1 MTYTLAIFGDAGNS
15 LTNGTSFYYSPGKWE
30 RYQIGASAPLQA
42 SVNKMMQSWN
52 PNDLIQLGDSSYN
65 TSSSSLLDYNIGQYY
80 NNYMY
85 PYAPPEFV
93 SNSIYTQATEG
104 GIQANSNPLSNKQ
117 WPYNLYDYPN
127 GFRNPLNT
135 NLAGGSSDKLN
146 HYWIVPGNH
155 DEGTIIGSYSDS
167 NVNQINF
174 PKYYIGTPQGPDAY
188 DFANNIK
195 KYLPN
200 NSNNP
205 DFDGQEAK
213 KKTGSTKALLDF
225 HPWLDPASTKNYTLT
240 KQVNIGKSSTDGYG
254 IYYSIDLG
262 ETVDDNGIK
271 IPLMHYTFIDT
282 NRLLADAGYYDFNF
296 ESSSPK
302 NNYLY
307 DPTVPLGTD
316 TPAPQHQDP
325 NQPTQKIGYE
335 MYQWALGDLRA
346 SKAKWNFV
354 AGHHPGY
361 NIGQSSE
368 LLNSDNTRNTT
379 NNNYSN
385 IAVVLKFLAGLNTE
399 LKASGEAPFDAYFNG
414 HSHYY
419 GRAMETEDTGMG
431 LGLGIPSFTIGD
443 SGKVLDDIYPVS
455 YGASL
460 YNYQD
465 DNGNNLTVT
474 QLQDIYKHL
483 GDTKPVSAGAS
494 GWTSNLIDTKQTLV
508 DSTGTAYKLS
518 IPVYTDGQG
527 QKIDATNATSDIS
540 GLYGYGSGAAEI
552 KADKDYIFTHYKT
565 VETLDPAIV
574 RIAKEEAKDYQRGSL
589 FYERWSPT
597 TARLEDLALF
607 SFNVQVDKDNPTGYL
622 TDFTRVNSGNGYFEQ
637 SLNQETPV
645 YDNITV
651 GFQINGNNPL
661 NPMAFD
667 ISDSTR
673 ALVNLTFSNGQLQPI
688 IPTDIIRNGSDYR
701 NLLNA
706 INVKNYDFTNIPD
719 TGYKTNKPLLV
730 GVNINLEAQTTFANQ
745 SNTTNLYQD
754 WYLLTD
760 TTAKAKAISS
770 GRFGLLEVAIQ
781 PKSQQALNII
791 ANTPV
796 TTGYSKTGHQ
806 QKYERAQAGI
816 LKLVDSLNQRI
827 ADGTIN
833 NGFSEL
839 NLTKRAAPGAL
850 SLSFSGD
857 PSSSYLINFKPST
870 TSLVLDYGNWQ
881 GLVSA
886 NQNNSL
892 VFNESATLSI
902 IRTDSNPGLVNFG
915 FAQGN
920 TTLTLL
926 TDAAPASDKSINLM
940 SIYNGSGWQASEG
953 QAVGSASSKAVKI
966 QSGIWLPTAKRDGRD
981 LMLQNINVTGNNIT
995 ASFEDG
1001 ITGNFILPGTGTA
1014 INPSDIKPQLTVQR
1028 LGSYNN
1034 GLALYEADSITGAVG
1049 GLLPGEAGYMEA
1061 ALSNAK
1067 GKNLL
1072 LHADQ
1077 LPGFGGSS
1085 IYDSLPIQADKNYG
1099 MLLLVN
1105 GSESN
1110 VFSSYSAAN
1119 PGGSQQFLSF
1129 GSSDRGITVGIED
1142 LLTSNGSDKDYNDL
1156 VVTLAS
1162 SNPLIIT

>member
-93 SNSIYTQATEG
+93 SNSKYTQATEG

-135 NLAGGSSDKLN
+135 NLPGGSSDKLN

-155 DEGTIIGSYSDS
+155 DEATIIGSYSDS

-174 PKYYIGTPQGPDAY
+174 DKNYIGTPQGPDAY
-188 DFANNIK
+188 DFRNNIK

-205 DFDGQEAK
+205 DFNGQQAT
-213 KKTGSTKALLDF
+213 KKTGSTKALLDY

-325 NQPTQKIGYE
+325 NQPNQKIGYE
-335 MYQWALGDLRA
+335 MYQWALGDLKA

-443 SGKVLDDIYPVS
+443 SGKVLDDMYPVP
-455 YGASL
+455 YGASIF
-460 YNYQD
+460 NYQND
-465 DNGNNLTVT
+465 DGTPLSLT
-474 QLQDIYKHL
+474 QLQEIYKHL

-508 DSTGTAYKLS
+508 GTSYQLS

-607 SFNVQVDKDNPTGYL
+607 SFNVQVDKNNPTGYL

-637 SLNQETPV
+637 SLNQATPV

-667 ISDSTR
+667 NSDSTR
-673 ALVNLTFSNGQLQPI
+673 ALINLTFSNGQLQPI
-688 IPTDIIRNGSDYR
+688 IPTDIIKNGSDYR

-706 INVKNYDFTNIPD
+706 INVKNYDFTNIPS

-730 GVNINLEAQTTFANQ
+730 GININLEAQTVFANQ
-745 SNTTNLYQD
+745 ASGKDLYHD
-754 WYLLTD
+754 WYLITD
-760 TTAKAKAISS
+760 TTATASTSPSRYGSLSID
-770 GRFGLLEVAIQ
+770 LL
-781 PKSQQALNII
+781 PKSQDARDLI
-791 ANTPV
+791 ANTSL
-796 TTGYSKTGHQ
+796 TTGYNNSGQQ
-806 QKYERAQAGI
+806 QKFDRAQSGALTVKDPITGLTIGAGT
-816 LKLVDSLNQRI
+816 L
-827 ADGTIN
+827 IN
-833 NGFSEL
+833 GKANL
-839 NLTKRAAPGAL
+839 NLTGLASSEAISIGFA
-850 SLSFSGD
+850 GD
-857 PSSSYLINFKPST
+857 PSSSYQINFKTSET
-870 TSLVLDYGNWQ
+870 TKTTNFIYRSYDPITGSHFYTSSPIENNL
-881 GLVSA
+881 A
-886 NQNNSL
+886 TKQNNYRFEQVEML
-892 VFNESATLSI
+892 NKGDSAI
-902 IRTDSNPGLVNFG
+902 YRFYNPAINDHFYTANPSEKNALITNSASGYQYEGIAFMGSQSSDPTMTAVHRLVNPLTNSHFYTS
-915 FAQGN
+915 N
-920 TTLTLL
+920 TTE
-926 TDAAPASDKSINLM
+926 ANLAI
-940 SIYNGSGWQASEG
+940 STAGYRSEG
-953 QAVGSASSKAVKI
+953 IG
-966 QSGIWLPTAKRDGRD
+966 WW
-981 LMLQNINVTGNNIT
+981 
-995 ASFEDG
+995 F
-1001 ITGNFILPGTGTA
+1001 
-1014 INPSDIKPQLTVQR
+1014 
-1028 LGSYNN
+1028 
-1034 GLALYEADSITGAVG
+1034 
-1049 GLLPGEAGYMEA
+1049 
-1061 ALSNAK
+1061 
-1067 GKNLL
+1067 
-1072 LHADQ
+1072 
-1077 LPGFGGSS
+1077 
-1085 IYDSLPIQADKNYG
+1085 
-1099 MLLLVN
+1099 
-1105 GSESN
+1105 
-1110 VFSSYSAAN
+1110 
-1119 PGGSQQFLSF
+1119 
-1129 GSSDRGITVGIED
+1129 
-1142 LLTSNGSDKDYNDL
+1142 
-1156 VVTLAS
+1156 
-1162 SNPLIIT
+1162 

>member
-42 SVNKMMQSWN
+42 SVNQMMQSWN

-155 DEGTIIGSYSDS
+155 DEATIIGSYSDS

-174 PKYYIGTPQGPDAY
+174 GKNYIGTPQGPDAY
-188 DFANNIK
+188 DFKNNIK
-195 KYLPN
+195 DYLPN

-205 DFDGQEAK
+205 NFDGQKAE
-213 KKTGSTKALLDF
+213 KKTGSTKALLDY

-240 KQVNIGKSSTDGYG
+240 NQVNIGKASADGYG

-262 ETVDDNGIK
+262 ETVDENGKK

-508 DSTGTAYKLS
+508 DSTGTSYQLS

-607 SFNVQVDKDNPTGYL
+607 SFNVQVDKNNPTGYL

-637 SLNQETPV
+637 SQNQATPV

-673 ALVNLTFSNGQLQPI
+673 ALINLTFSNGQLQPI
-688 IPTDIIRNGSDYR
+688 IPTDIIKNGSDYR

-706 INVKNYDFTNIPD
+706 INVKNYDFTNIPS
-719 TGYKTNKPLLV
+719 TGYKTDKPLLV
-730 GVNINLEAQTTFANQ
+730 GININLEAQTVFANQ
-745 SNTTNLYQD
+745 ASGKDLYHD
-754 WYLLTD
+754 WYLITD
-760 TTAKAKAISS
+760 TTATASTSPSRYGSLSID
-770 GRFGLLEVAIQ
+770 LL
-781 PKSQQALNII
+781 PKSQDARDLI
-791 ANTPV
+791 ANTSL
-796 TTGYSKTGHQ
+796 TTGYNNSGQQ
-806 QKYERAQAGI
+806 QKFDRAQSGGLTVKDPITGLTIGAGT
-816 LKLVDSLNQRI
+816 L
-827 ADGTIN
+827 IN
-833 NGFSEL
+833 GKANL
-839 NLTKRAAPGAL
+839 NLTGLASSEAISIGFA
-850 SLSFSGD
+850 GD
-857 PSSSYLINFKPST
+857 PSSSYQINFKSSET
-870 TSLVLDYGNWQ
+870 TKTTNFIYRSYDPITGSHFYTSSPFENNLATTQSNYRFEQVEMLSNGDSPIYRFYNP
-881 GLVSA
+881 A
-886 NQNNSL
+886 NNDHFYTADSSEKNSL
-892 VFNESATLSI
+892 IDNYTSGYKFEGIAFMGSQSPNSSLTAVHRLLNPATNSHFY
-902 IRTDSNPGLVNFG
+902 TS
-915 FAQGN
+915 N
-920 TTLTLL
+920 TTE
-926 TDAAPASDKSINLM
+926 ANLA
-940 SIYNGSGWQASEG
+940 I
-953 QAVGSASSKAVKI
+953 SS
-966 QSGIWLPTAKRDGRD
+966 
-981 LMLQNINVTGNNIT
+981 
-995 ASFEDG
+995 
-1001 ITGNFILPGTGTA
+1001 
-1014 INPSDIKPQLTVQR
+1014 
-1028 LGSYNN
+1028 
-1034 GLALYEADSITGAVG
+1034 
-1049 GLLPGEAGYMEA
+1049 AGYKPE
-1061 ALSNAK
+1061 
-1067 GKNLL
+1067 
-1072 LHADQ
+1072 
-1077 LPGFGGSS
+1077 
-1085 IYDSLPIQADKNYG
+1085 
-1099 MLLLVN
+1099 
-1105 GSESN
+1105 
-1110 VFSSYSAAN
+1110 
-1119 PGGSQQFLSF
+1119 
-1129 GSSDRGITVGIED
+1129 GIGWWF
-1142 LLTSNGSDKDYNDL
+1142 
-1156 VVTLAS
+1156 
-1162 SNPLIIT
+1162 

>member
-42 SVNKMMQSWN
+42 SVNQMMQSWN

-93 SNSIYTQATEG
+93 SNSIYIQATEG

-127 GFRNPLNT
+127 GFRNPLNG
-135 NLAGGSSDKLN
+135 NLPGGSSDKLN

-155 DEGTIIGSYSDS
+155 DEATIIGSYSDS
-167 NVNQINF
+167 SVNQIDYD
-174 PKYYIGTPQGPDAY
+174 KQYIGTPQGPDAF

-195 KYLPN
+195 PYLPN
-200 NSNNP
+200 NNNNP
-205 DFDGQEAK
+205 NFNGQKAIS
-213 KKTGSTKALLDF
+213 KTGSNQAFLDY
-225 HPWLDPASTKNYTLT
+225 HPWLDLASTKTYTG
-240 KQVNIGKSSTDGYG
+240 KNQVKIGKASADGYG

-262 ETVDDNGIK
+262 ETVDDKGNK

-296 ESSSPK
+296 KSSSPT
-302 NNYLY
+302 NNFLY
-307 DPTVPLGTD
+307 DPTVPLGAD

-325 NQPTQKIGYE
+325 NQPNQKIGNE
-335 MYQWALGDLRA
+335 MYQWALGDLKS

-368 LLNSDNTRNTT
+368 LLNSKGGNTT
-379 NNNYSN
+379 NNSYSN

-399 LKASGEAPFDAYFNG
+399 LKANGEAPFDAYFNG

-419 GRAMETEDTGMG
+419 GRAMETVDTGMG

-443 SGKVLDDIYPVS
+443 SGKVLDDMYPVP

-465 DNGNNLTVT
+465 DNGSNLIVT
-474 QLQDIYKHL
+474 QLQEIYKHL

-494 GWTSNLIDTKQTLV
+494 GWTSKLIDTKQTLI
-508 DSTGTAYKLS
+508 DSNGKAYELS
-518 IPVYTDGQG
+518 IPVYTNGQG
-527 QKIDATNATSDIS
+527 QIDTTGDIS

-574 RIAKEEAKDYQRGSL
+574 RIAKEESKDYQRGSL

-597 TARLEDLALF
+597 TAHLEDLALF

-622 TDFTRVNSGNGYFEQ
+622 TDFTRVNAGNGYFEQ
-637 SLNQETPV
+637 SLNQATPV
-645 YDNITV
+645 YENITV

-661 NPMAFD
+661 NPIAFD
-667 ISDSTR
+667 ISDPTR
-673 ALVNLTFSNGQLQPI
+673 ALVNLTFNNGQLQPI
-688 IPTDIIRNGSDYR
+688 NPADIIRNGSDYR

-706 INVKNYDFTNIPD
+706 INAQNYDFTNIPS
-719 TGYKTNKPLLV
+719 TGYKTDKPLLV
-730 GVNINLEAQTTFANQ
+730 GININLEAQTVFANQ
-745 SNTTNLYQD
+745 SSTSELYQD
-754 WYLLTD
+754 WYLITD
-760 TTAKAKAISS
+760 TIAKTTAFSR
-770 GRFGLLEVAIQ
+770 GPFGSLEVSIQ
-781 PKSQQALNII
+781 PKSKDALNII

-796 TTGYSKTGHQ
+796 TTGYSKIGPQ
-806 QKYERAQAGI
+806 QKYEQAQTGI
-816 LKLVDSLNQRI
+816 IELVDSLNQRI
-827 ADGTIN
+827 GSGTIN

-839 NLTKRAAPGAL
+839 NLTQRAAPGAL

-857 PSSSYLINFKPST
+857 PNSSYLINFKPSA
-870 TSLVLDYGNWQ
+870 TSLALDYGNWQ
-881 GLVSA
+881 GLVRA
-886 NQNNSL
+886 NPNNSL
-892 VFNESATLSI
+892 VFKESTTLSM
-902 IRTDSNPGLVNFG
+902 IRTDSNGGLVNFG
-915 FAQGN
+915 LAQGITALN
-920 TTLTLL
+920 LL
-926 TDAAPASDKSINLM
+926 NDAAPASDKSINLM
-940 SIYNGSGWQASEG
+940 SIYNGSGWQTSEG
-953 QAVGSASSKAVKI
+953 HAVGSISSKGIKI
-966 QSGIWLPTAKRDGRD
+966 QSGTWTPTAKREGRD
-981 LMLQNINVTGNNIT
+981 LMLQNVNVTGNNIT
-995 ASFEDG
+995 AIFEDG
-1001 ITGNFILPGTGTA
+1001 ITGSIILPGTGTA
-1014 INPSDIKPQLTVQR
+1014 INPSDVKPQLTVQR

-1034 GLALYEADSITGAVG
+1034 GLAFYEADSITGAVG
-1049 GLLPGEAGYMEA
+1049 ELLPGEAGYIEA
-1061 ALSNAK
+1061 ALANAR
-1067 GKNLL
+1067 GKKLL
-1072 LHADQ
+1072 LQADQ

-1085 IYDSLPIQADKNYG
+1085 IYDSLPIQANKNYG
-1099 MLLLVN
+1099 ILLLVN

-1156 VVTLAS
+1156 VVILTSAS
-1162 SNPLIIT
+1162 PTVIGNI